1 MGADLCIYDP
11 YVKDMSNVKTLDD
24 ALDSCSAVVVS
35 TAHKIFG
42 NLTQEICK
50 RDNILV
56 VIDGMNKLNKEEIIK
71 SGKIY
76 RGIGR

>member
-1 MGADLCIYDP
+1 
-11 YVKDMSNVKTLDD
+11 LDK

-42 NLTQEICK
+42 DLTQEICK
-50 RDNILV
+50 RNNILV